1 MIPLTC
7 MEGGRVSV
15 GEGQA
20 LTEEEAKRFLALA
33 DRMGRKLKAKV
44 LTRESDALKA
54 EQVVGVL
61 AIPGRTLE
69 ILPKVDG
76 GRVRHAL
83 LHMIA
88 VAQGMKVADAEL
100 AALATQRYDL
110 LELFIQLF
118 VQRLSVAV
126 RRGLPRRYI
135 GREEDLPVL
144 RGRLN
149 VVRQFTQLAV
159 RPDVLACRYDE
170 LSEDTPLNRVL
181 KAAVKRLA
189 GVART
194 AANTRRLAELAAR
207 FEFVGDS
214 AYPLREPVQ
223 RDRTNTAFHDLYQ
236 MARLFLADESQTTTR
251 GEATGFTLL
260 FEMNMLFEKFIGRSL
275 QRELGSDH
283 HVGLKEKYHSAL
295 RDTKCKKLFQLE
307 PDVLIDMPGGI
318 VLDTKWKRLETNAKE
333 ERRKLGVKP
342 PDVYQLLAYARA
354 YGAKRVI
361 LLYPWHKD
369 LPAAP
374 GIMAHWWAP
383 GPQGEHIPFD
393 IATVNVGSPETV
405 PATLCEIVDD

>member
-7 MEGGRVSV
+7 IEGGRISV

-20 LTEEEAKRFLALA
+20 LTEGEAKRFLALA
-33 DRMGRKLKAKV
+33 DRMGRQLKAKV

-118 VQRLSVAV
+118 VQRLSLAV

-135 GREEDLPVL
+135 GHEEDLPVL

-159 RPDVLACRYDE
+159 RPDLLACRYDE

-214 AYPLREPVQ
+214 AYPLRERVSL
-223 RDRTNTAFHDLYQ
+223 DRTSTAFHTLYQ
-236 MARLFLADESQTTTR
+236 MARVFLADESQTTTR

-260 FEMNMLFEKFIGRSL
+260 FEMNVLFEKFIGASLRVLGNRL
-275 QRELGSDH
+275 QRRNR
-283 HVGLKEKYHSAL
+283 SAL
-295 RDTKCKKLFQLE
+295 MDAEGRELFSLF
-307 PDVLIDMPGGI
+307 PDFLIGMPDGRRPI
-318 VLDTKWKRLETNAKE
+318 VLDTKWKELKPHDDPH
-333 ERRKLGVKP
+333 KLGVKES
-342 PDVYQLLAYARA
+342 DIYQMLAYVQA
-354 YGAKRVI
+354 YGAERVI
-361 LLYPWHKD
+361 LLYPWYEALGLD
-369 LPAAP
+369 ARE
-374 GIMAHWWAP
+374 IMAKWSAQS
-383 GPQGEHIPFD
+383 GRIGFD
-393 IATVNVGSPETV
+393 IATVDVGNPETV
-405 PATLCEIVDD
+405 PDALRQIINGLD